1 MSRRRIVWAKVAR
14 RDLYVL
20 VDYLAERSPR
30 AALGVL
36 NRIEAAA
43 GQLVTLAARGRVVPE
58 LARLHIRDYRELVIA
73 PYRLVYRS
81 AGNRVF
87 ILGVFDSRRN
97 LEDVLLD
104 RIVREDPQEP

>member
-1 MSRRRIVWAKVAR
+1 MSRRLVVWAKVAR

-20 VDYLAERSPR
+20 FDYLADRSPR

-43 GQLVTLAARGRVVPE
+43 AQLVTLPERGRVVPE
-58 LARLHIRDYRELVIA
+58 LARLHVRDYRELVVP
-73 PYRLVYRS
+73 PYRIVYRG
-81 AGNRVF
+81 AANRVF
-87 ILGVFDSRRN
+87 VLGVFDSRRN

-104 RIVREDPQEP
+104 RILREDPQVP